1 MIAPAGIGGGA
12 AAAGVCAVDDVIV
25 DEGGA
30 VKKFDY
36 GGEANCSRTI
46 FTGVSVGKQEQR
58 GTQALAASAK
68 EIAGDFADRLV
79 SGRALAGELLFDEN
93 EVVANQIENFFDR
106 QKRDGT
112 SPWAGLA
119 AREFALMGL
128 NGLRNVRPGDAEESP
143 EIGRGGGSEFFWR

>member
-1 MIAPAGIGGGA
+1 MDQCRTVQKFDDGSEPNCAGTIFAGVGIG
-12 AAAGVCAVDDVIV
+12 
-25 DEGGA
+25 E
-30 VKKFDY
+30 
-36 GGEANCSRTI
+36 
-46 FTGVSVGKQEQR
+46 QEQR
-58 GTQALAASAK
+58 GTQALAASAQK
-68 EIAGDFADRLV
+68 IAGDFADWLI
-79 SGRALAGELLFDEN
+79 GRGTLAGQFLLDRD
-93 EVVANQIENFFDR
+93 EVVPYQIKNFFNR